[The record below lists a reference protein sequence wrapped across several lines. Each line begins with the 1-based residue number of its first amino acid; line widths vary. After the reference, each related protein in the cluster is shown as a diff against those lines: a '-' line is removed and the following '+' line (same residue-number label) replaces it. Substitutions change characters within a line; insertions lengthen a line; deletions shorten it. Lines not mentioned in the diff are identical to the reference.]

1 MHQNGFLMYLNQLS
15 LLNFKNYQEANF
27 HFLPGVNC
35 FVGNNG
41 AGKTNI
47 LDAIHYLC
55 LCKSYFNPID
65 SQQILHEEGFFL
77 VQGEFNRTDI
87 IEPVYCGVKRNHK
100 KVFKRNNKEYQRL
113 ADHIGIYPL
122 VMISPQDQYLISEG
136 SEERRKFLDNAISQ
150 TDSVYLDD
158 LITYH
163 KIIAQRNALLKQF
176 QERNK
181 VDPEM
186 IEIYD
191 EQMLTLGE
199 KIFQKRLAFMEAFI
213 PLFNQI
219 YQTICDGAEAVTF
232 VYESHLKQ
240 SDFAAI
246 LKKSLSKDIIT
257 ARTNYGVHKDD
268 LQFNLGDLP
277 LKKYASQGQQKSYVI
292 ALKLAHYSFLQLRK
306 GYKPILMLDDIF
318 DKLDERRI
326 RKLLAMVGEDSFGQL
341 FITDTDQNRVAKIF
355 KDLQIDCRIF
365 EVSKGLVVDTKN
377 N

>member
-15 LLNFKNYQEANF
+15 LLNFKNYPEANLS
-27 HFLPGVNC
+27 FLPGVNC

-65 SQQILHEEGFFL
+65 SQQILHEEAFFL
-77 VQGEFNRTDI
+77 VQGDFNKDEQL
-87 IEPVYCGVKRNHK
+87 EPVYCGLKRNHK

-158 LITYH
+158 LIAYH
-163 KIIAQRNALLKQF
+163 KVIAQRNALLKQF
-176 QERNK
+176 QERNR
-181 VDPEM
+181 VDEEM
-186 IEIYD
+186 ISIYD
-191 EQMLTLGE
+191 EQLVHLAA
-199 KIFQKRLAFMEAFI
+199 KIYQKRLSFMEEFI

-219 YQTICDGAEAVTF
+219 YQTISSGAETVTF
-232 VYESHLKQ
+232 NYESHLSQ
-240 SDFAAI
+240 NDFALL
-246 LKKSLSKDIIT
+246 LKNNLTKDIYT
-257 ARTNYGVHKDD
+257 ARTNYGIHKDD
-268 LQFNLGDLP
+268 LQFNLGEFP
-277 LKKYASQGQQKSYVI
+277 LKKYGSQGQQKSYVI
-292 ALKLAHYSFLQLRK
+292 ALKLAHYSFLNAKK

-318 DKLDERRI
+318 DKLDEQRI
-326 RKLLAMVGEDSFGQL
+326 RKLLAMVSEDSFGQL
-341 FITDTDQNRVAKIF
+341 FITDTDQARVAKIF
-355 KDLQIDCRIF
+355 QDLNIDCRIF
-365 EVSKGLVVDTKN
+365 EVNKGLVAQVNKN
-377 N
+377 

>member
-15 LLNFKNYQEANF
+15 LLNFKNYPEANLS
-27 HFLPGVNC
+27 FLPGVNC

-65 SQQILHEEGFFL
+65 SQQILHEEAFFL
-77 VQGEFNRTDI
+77 VQGDFNKDEQL
-87 IEPVYCGVKRNHK
+87 EPVYCGLKRNHK

-158 LITYH
+158 LIAYH
-163 KIIAQRNALLKQF
+163 KVIAQRNALLKQF
-176 QERNK
+176 QERNR
-181 VDPEM
+181 VDEEM
-186 IEIYD
+186 ISIYD
-191 EQMLTLGE
+191 EQLVHLAA
-199 KIFQKRLAFMEAFI
+199 KIYQKRLNFMEEFI

-219 YQTICDGAEAVTF
+219 YQTISSGAETVTF
-232 VYESHLKQ
+232 NYESHLSQ
-240 SDFAAI
+240 TDFASL
-246 LKKSLSKDIIT
+246 LKNNLTKDIYT
-257 ARTNYGVHKDD
+257 ARTNYGIHKDD
-268 LQFNLGDLP
+268 LQFNLGEFP
-277 LKKYASQGQQKSYVI
+277 LKKYGSQGQQKSYVI
-292 ALKLAHYSFLQLRK
+292 ALKLAHYSFLNTKK

-318 DKLDERRI
+318 DKLDEQRI
-326 RKLLAMVGEDSFGQL
+326 RKLLAMVSEDSFGQL
-341 FITDTDQNRVAKIF
+341 FITDTDQARVAKIF
-355 KDLQIDCRIF
+355 QDLNIDCRIF
-365 EVSKGLVVDTKN
+365 EVNKGLVAQVNKN
-377 N
+377 

>member
-15 LLNFKNYQEANF
+15 LLNFKNYPEANLS
-27 HFLPGVNC
+27 FLPGVNC

-65 SQQILHEEGFFL
+65 SQQILHEEAFFL
-77 VQGEFNRTDI
+77 VQGDFNRDEQL
-87 IEPVYCGVKRNHK
+87 EPVYCGLKRNHK

-158 LITYH
+158 LIAYH
-163 KIIAQRNALLKQF
+163 KVIAQRNALLKQF
-176 QERNK
+176 QERNR
-181 VDPEM
+181 VDEEM
-186 IEIYD
+186 ISIYD
-191 EQMLTLGE
+191 EQLVHLAA
-199 KIFQKRLAFMEAFI
+199 KIYQKRVNFMEEFI

-219 YQTICDGAEAVTF
+219 YQTISSGAETVTF
-232 VYESHLKQ
+232 NYESHLSQ
-240 SDFAAI
+240 TDFALL
-246 LKKSLSKDIIT
+246 LKNNLTKDIYT
-257 ARTNYGVHKDD
+257 ARTNYGIHKDD
-268 LQFNLGDLP
+268 LQFNLGEFP
-277 LKKYASQGQQKSYVI
+277 LKKYGSQGQQKSYVI
-292 ALKLAHYSFLQLRK
+292 ALKLAHYSFLNTKK

-318 DKLDERRI
+318 DKLDEQRI
-326 RKLLAMVGEDSFGQL
+326 RKLLAMVSEDSFGQL
-341 FITDTDQNRVAKIF
+341 FITDTDQARVAKIF
-355 KDLQIDCRIF
+355 QDLNIDCRIF
-365 EVSKGLVVDTKN
+365 EVNKGLVAQVNKK
-377 N
+377 